1 MTERGG
7 EVSRPRPQHAA
18 GEVHRFDLRGV
29 YLLSGDGDE
38 TATVPDLRL
47 SLDEDGVRVARPDGS
62 EVWGTPWDGVLEL
75 AAAGHASLPDGRRG
89 LELTVRSTSGAPHR
103 FVAPSDDPGVLEER
117 IGTLAA
123 RHGVAPASA
132 DRPAPALLVGAVLL
146 ATAAVVAVLL
156 LAAGHVIHL

>member
-1 MTERGG
+1 MTERSG

-18 GEVHRFDLRGV
+18 GEVHRLDLRGV
-29 YLLSGDGDE
+29 YLLSGDGGE
-38 TATVPDLRL
+38 TTTVPDLRL
-47 SLDEDGVRVARPDGS
+47 SLDEDGVAVAGPDGS
-62 EVWGTPWDGVLEL
+62 EVWGAPWSGIVEL
-75 AAAGHASLPDGRRG
+75 AAPGHASLPDGGRG
-89 LELTVRSTSGAPHR
+89 LELTVRSTSGVAHR

-117 IGTLAA
+117 IGALAT

-132 DRPAPALLVGAVLL
+132 DRPAPALLVAAVLI